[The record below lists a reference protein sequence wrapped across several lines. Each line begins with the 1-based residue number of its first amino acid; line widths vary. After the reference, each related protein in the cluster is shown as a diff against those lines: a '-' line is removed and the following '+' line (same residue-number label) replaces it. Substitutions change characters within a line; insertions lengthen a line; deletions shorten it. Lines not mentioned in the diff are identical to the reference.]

1 MALWSAF
8 VRLVRAWR
16 RRRAD
21 AQWAAIGRRAA
32 GRALEL
38 EHDDRVIVPSSHYPP
53 RP

>member
-16 RRRAD
+16 R
-21 AQWAAIGRRAA
+21 RRAA